1 MRKLISLYM
10 KKIKLS
16 VIIPVFNEELTIEE
30 TLRKITNFL
39 RKKNYGWEVIVVDDG
54 SLDKT
59 GNIISGLSLSGVRFE
74 KLLQN
79 QGKGAAIRRGVEI
92 ADGQFIIFTDA
103 DLSVPIEFTD
113 KLMDK
118 LQAGSKVVISS
129 RRTKG
134 ARIIKHQNFLRENLG
149 RVFTFLSQVVTGTRV
164 SDFTCGFKGFETKTA
179 KKIFSK
185 SFINRWAFD
194 SEIIFM
200 AKKFKYE
207 ITEVPVEWINREDS
221 RIKSLGS
228 AGYKSF
234 LELMQIRLNDLAGKY
249 D

>member
-1 MRKLISLYM
+1 ME
-10 KKIKLS
+10 KIKLS
-16 VIIPVFNEELTIEE
+16 IIVPVYNEELFIEE

-39 RKKNYGWEVIVVDDG
+39 KRENYGWEVIVVDDG
-54 SLDKT
+54 SRDKT
-59 GNIISGLSLSGVRFE
+59 GEVIKGLNLENVRFE
-74 KLLQN
+74 KLVQN

-92 ADGQFIIFTDA
+92 AGGDYIVFTDA

-118 LQAGSKVVISS
+118 LQTGSKVVIGS
-129 RRTKG
+129 RRTAG
-134 ARIIKHQNFLRENLG
+134 AKIIKHQNFLRENMG
-149 RVFTFLSQVVTGTRV
+149 RVFTFLSKIVTGARV
-164 SDFTCGFKGFETKTA
+164 SDFTCGFKGFEGRVA

-185 SFINRWAFD
+185 SLINRWVFD
-194 SEIIFM
+194 SEILFL

-207 ITEVPVEWINREDS
+207 IIEVPVEWVNREDS
-221 RIKSLGS
+221 RIKSLGG

-234 LELMQIRLNDLAGKY
+234 LELMQIRLNELLGKY